1 MRTTAIP
8 LALAATLLAAPAAA
22 ETKIGYVDF
31 QRALNEVDEG
41 RVAQGTLKKDFEEKQ
56 KQLDKD
62 KTDLDRMQAEF
73 EKQAA
78 VLSEEARRDRA
89 IEIQKRMAEAQGKLL
104 GFQKDLADRERVAT
118 RAIFDKM
125 VAITREIADAEG
137 FGVVFEKNDAGIVV
151 APASLDL
158 TNELVRKYNTRH
170 PPAAADK
177 ADKKAAPPKADK
189 ADKADK
195 KKTEPKKADGAK

>member
-1 MRTTAIP
+1 MRTA
-8 LALAATLLAAPAAA
+8 LALATLLLAAPAAA

-41 RVAQGTLKKDFEEKQ
+41 KVAQGTLKKDFEEKQ

-104 GFQKDLADRERVAT
+104 GFQKELAERERLAT

-137 FGVVFEKNDAGIVV
+137 VGIVFEKNDAGIVV

-158 TNELVRKYNTRH
+158 TNELVRKYNARH
-170 PPAAADK
+170 RPGDAPAG
-177 ADKKAAPPKADK
+177 DKKAAAPSA
-189 ADKADK
+189 K
-195 KKTEPKKADGAK
+195 KKAEPKKADGAK

>member
-1 MRTTAIP
+1 MRTA
-8 LALAATLLAAPAAA
+8 LALAILLLAAPAAA

-41 RVAQGTLKKDFEEKQ
+41 KAAQGTLKKDFEEKQ

-78 VLSEEARRDRA
+78 VLSEEARRDKA
-89 IEIQKRMAEAQGKLL
+89 IEIQKRMAEAQGKLMA
-104 GFQKDLADRERVAT
+104 FQKELADRERGAT

-125 VAITREIADAEG
+125 VAITREIADAD
-137 FGVVFEKNDAGIVV
+137 GVTLVFEKNDAGIVV
-151 APASLDL
+151 APPSLDL
-158 TNELVRKYNTRH
+158 TNELVRKYNARH
-170 PPAAADK
+170 PPGASGDK
-177 ADKKAAPPKADK
+177 ADKKAAAP
-189 ADKADK
+189 KADK
-195 KKTEPKKADGAK
+195 KKAEPKKADGAK

>member
-1 MRTTAIP
+1 MRTA
-8 LALAATLLAAPAAA
+8 LALATLLLAAPAAA

-125 VAITREIADAEG
+125 VAITREISDAEG
-137 FGVVFEKNDAGIVV
+137 FTLVFEKNDSGLVV
-151 APASLDL
+151 APSSLDL
-158 TNELVRKYNTRH
+158 TNELVRKYNARH
-170 PPAAADK
+170 KGPGEAAAAPGKKPAEKKKDAEKKPAAQ
-177 ADKKAAPPKADK
+177 
-189 ADKADK
+189 
-195 KKTEPKKADGAK
+195 AK

>member
-1 MRTTAIP
+1 MRTA
-8 LALAATLLAAPAAA
+8 LALATLLLAAPAAA

-41 RVAQGTLKKDFEEKQ
+41 KVAQGTLKKDFEEKQ

-78 VLSEEARRDRA
+78 VLSEEARRDKA

-104 GFQKDLADRERVAT
+104 GFQKDLADRERLAT

-137 FGVVFEKNDAGIVV
+137 FTMVFEKNDAGIVV

-158 TNELVRKYNTRH
+158 TNELVRKYNGRH
-170 PPAAADK
+170 QPGAAAA
-177 ADKKAAPPKADK
+177 ADKKAAAP
-189 ADKADK
+189 KADK
-195 KKTEPKKADGAK
+195 KKAEPKKADGAK

>member
-1 MRTTAIP
+1 MRTFPVVAAIA
-8 LALAATLLAAPAAA
+8 LALAVPQAARAA

-41 RVAQGTLKKDFEEKQ
+41 KAAQGTLKKDFEEKQ

-78 VLSEEARRDRA
+78 VLSEEARRDKA

-104 GFQKDLADRERVAT
+104 GFQKELADRERLAT

-137 FGVVFEKNDAGIVV
+137 VTIVFEKNDAGIVV

-158 TNELVRKYNTRH
+158 TNELVRKYNARH
-170 PPAAADK
+170 RPGDAAPAG
-177 ADKKAAPPKADK
+177 DKKAAAPKGDG
-189 ADKADK
+189 K
-195 KKTEPKKADGAK
+195 KKAEPKKADGAK

>member
-1 MRTTAIP
+1 MRTA
-8 LALAATLLAAPAAA
+8 LALAALLLAAPAAA

-41 RVAQGTLKKDFEEKQ
+41 KAAQGTLKKDFEEKQ

-78 VLSEEARRDRA
+78 VLSEEARRDKA
-89 IEIQKRMAEAQGKLL
+89 IEIQKRMAEAQGKLMA
-104 GFQKDLADRERVAT
+104 FQKELADRERGAT

-125 VAITREIADAEG
+125 VAITREIADAD
-137 FGVVFEKNDAGIVV
+137 GVTLVFEKNDAGIVV

-158 TNELVRKYNTRH
+158 TNELVRKYNARH
-170 PPAAADK
+170 PPSAGGDK
-177 ADKKAAPPKADK
+177 ADKKAAAPKGDG
-189 ADKADK
+189 K
-195 KKTEPKKADGAK
+195 KKAEPKKPDAAK

>member
-1 MRTTAIP
+1 MRTAA
-8 LALAATLLAAPAAA
+8 LALATLLLAAPAAA

-41 RVAQGTLKKDFEEKQ
+41 KAAQGTLKKDFEEKQ

-78 VLSEEARRDRA
+78 VLSEEARRDKA

-104 GFQKDLADRERVAT
+104 GFQKELADRERVVT
-118 RAIFDKM
+118 RGIFDKM

-137 FGVVFEKNDAGIVV
+137 FTVVFEKNDAGIVV

-158 TNELVRKYNTRH
+158 TNELVRKYNARH
-170 PPAAADK
+170 PPGAAADK
-177 ADKKAAPPKADK
+177 PDKKPAAAK

-195 KKTEPKKADGAK
+195 KKPEPKKAEGAK

>member
-1 MRTTAIP
+1 MRTA
-8 LALAATLLAAPAAA
+8 LALATLLLAAPASA
-22 ETKIGYVDF
+22 ETKVGYVDF

-41 RVAQGTLKKDFEEKQ
+41 KAAQGTLKKDFEEKQ

-78 VLSEEARRDRA
+78 VLSEEARRDKA

-104 GFQKDLADRERVAT
+104 GFQKELADRERVAT

-137 FGVVFEKNDAGIVV
+137 FALVFEKNDAGLVV

-158 TNELVRKYNTRH
+158 TNELVRKYNSRH
-170 PPAAADK
+170 PASGGDK
-177 ADKKAAPPKADK
+177 GDKKTPAPKP
-189 ADKADK
+189 DK
-195 KKTEPKKADGAK
+195 KKAEPKKSDGAK

>member
-1 MRTTAIP
+1 MRTA
-8 LALAATLLAAPAAA
+8 LALAALLLAAPAAA

-41 RVAQGTLKKDFEEKQ
+41 KAAQGTLKKDFEEKQ
-56 KQLDKD
+56 KQLDRD
-62 KTDLDRMQAEF
+62 KIDLDRMQAEF

-78 VLSEEARRDRA
+78 VLSEEARRDKA

-104 GFQKDLADRERVAT
+104 GFQKELADRERIAT

-137 FGVVFEKNDAGIVV
+137 VTMVFEKNDAGIVV

-158 TNELVRKYNTRH
+158 TNELVRKYNARH
-170 PPAAADK
+170 RPGEGAPAG
-177 ADKKAAPPKADK
+177 DKKAAAPKGDG
-189 ADKADK
+189 K
-195 KKTEPKKADGAK
+195 KKPEPKKADGAK